1 MNHISTL
8 LSYHLT
14 PFPAEVLR
22 GPLDDQFRRNF
33 GDSFSVFF
41 CRRDEPDRLNGSGM
55 KMFFPRDA
63 PPPANEVSEDEREE
77 EGPALTSSVLELSV
91 RGLMEATDPERW
103 VFSSGMFTP

>member
-1 MNHISTL
+1 
-8 LSYHLT
+8 
-14 PFPAEVLR
+14 
-22 GPLDDQFRRNF
+22 
-33 GDSFSVFF
+33 
-41 CRRDEPDRLNGSGM
+41 
-55 KMFFPRDA
+55 MFFPRDA